1 MRNQYT
7 ECQKPKWVKLEFEM
21 LTFYK
26 LGLSTKLWWTLGR
39 INSLEFGQ
47 IRHIK
52 GTDPLCLLPACL
64 LVVLLMV
71 SGHQLYTTV
80 LASAPHLKILR
91 IHIASN
97 HGRTCGEGSLL
108 LELAST
114 SSGSADL
121 VRASTLP
128 RASTQL
134 WSSSTLHF
142 GKGDFLSEAV
152 FLVLF
157 TDPLTLLHHLAK
169 FKEKE
174 TDIQFFSFN

>member
-7 ECQKPKWVKLEFEM
+7 ECNKPKWVKLEFEM

-52 GTDPLCLLPACL
+52 GTDPLCLLHACL
-64 LVVLLMV
+64 LVVLLVV

-91 IHIASN
+91 IFIASN

-142 GKGDFLSEAV
+142 GKGVHSRCTV
-152 FLVLF
+152 V
-157 TDPLTLLHHLAK
+157 
-169 FKEKE
+169 
-174 TDIQFFSFN
+174 